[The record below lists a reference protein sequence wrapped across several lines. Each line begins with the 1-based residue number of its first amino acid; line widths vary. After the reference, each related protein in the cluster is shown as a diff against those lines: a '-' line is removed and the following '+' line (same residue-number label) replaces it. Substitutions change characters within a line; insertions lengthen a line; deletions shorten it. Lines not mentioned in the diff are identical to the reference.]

1 MPPSPVLHG
10 STTASANAVA
20 TTASTAVPAAASAS
34 APIWAAVPF
43 CAATMPPR
51 EDAPGLR
58 TSQFCVR
65 CMSPCCSADR
75 DRIDPVRVEG
85 VIAGEPRDL
94 VIRVGIGP
102 YGVFRATRGAVAAGD
117 LNRPVRGLPFVR
129 AARVVLG
136 RVHQVEP
143 DILFRQIID
152 RAMAGLL
159 DAQRGGAVGDRHPG
173 EHDFD
178 MLVSRHE

>member
-20 TTASTAVPAAASAS
+20 TTASTAVPPAASAS
-34 APIWAAVPF
+34 APIWAAAPF

-65 CMSPCCSADR
+65 CMSRCGSADR

-85 VIAGEPRDL
+85 IIAGEPRNL
-94 VIRVGIGP
+94 VVGVGIGP
-102 YGVFRATRGAVAAGD
+102 HGVFRSTGGAVTASD
-117 LNRPVRGLPFVR
+117 LDRPVPGLPLIR

-136 RVHQVEP
+136 RVHQV
-143 DILFRQIID
+143 
-152 RAMAGLL
+152 
-159 DAQRGGAVGDRHPG
+159 
-173 EHDFD
+173 
-178 MLVSRHE
+178 